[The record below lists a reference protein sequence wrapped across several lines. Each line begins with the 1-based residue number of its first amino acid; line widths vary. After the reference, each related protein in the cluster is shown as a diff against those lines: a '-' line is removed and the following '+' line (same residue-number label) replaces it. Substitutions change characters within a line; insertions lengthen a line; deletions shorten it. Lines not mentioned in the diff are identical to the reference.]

1 MYISFIRQ
9 NLIGLE
15 EVFSFKKF
23 KFDFLLIYQ
32 ILKSDWINQGKKFLI
47 LSKYLSL
54 ILSSYLY

>member
-15 EVFSFKKF
+15 EVFSFMKIKF
-23 KFDFLLIYQ
+23 EFLLIYQ